1 MSTKFA
7 QLGTLVGQAIA
18 TEAAARSAAV
28 ADEATARNSAISTAV
43 AEALT
48 SAEATAQS
56 YTDAKV
62 AALVDGAPE
71 TLDTLKEIADELA
84 NNESALDAI
93 TDAVQNHT
101 HPDATSS
108 TAGFMSATDKEA
120 LADAQTDIT
129 DLQIA
134 VASHTSSFTALGSY
148 SDFTAEFE
156 TYDEDYPTTTIAAS
170 TEETDTTTDTTTTE

>member
-1 MSTKFA
+1 MPTKFA
-7 QLGTLVGQAIA
+7 QLGTLVGQALA

-28 ADEATARNSAISTAV
+28 AAEATARDSAISTAV
-43 AEALT
+43 AKALT
-48 SAEATAQS
+48 SAEDSAQS

-71 TLDTLKEIADELA
+71 TLDTLKEIADEIA

-156 TYDEDYPTTTIAAS
+156 TYDEDYPTTIAAS
-170 TEETDTTTDTTTTE
+170 TEETDTTTDTSTTE